1 MHSCECQTFEQGH
14 SAGAT
19 QLSSVSLSQSV
30 IEEVSQLRP
39 SGSAECLS
47 VLELLLAS
55 SILRDAETTH
65 APWDQ
70 RHGQYNSSRLGSFSV
85 NEI

>member
-14 SAGAT
+14 SADSAGAT

-70 RHGQYNSSRLGSFSV
+70 RHGQ
-85 NEI
+85 